1 MDLEKLYQEC
11 ANEQVKNY
19 YKLNMDVFKS
29 LAMDINDLKQEM
41 MIVIWQSLEQN
52 KDKTFDKGIN
62 NYIGALV
69 SKQLRGY
76 MTKAIGQ
83 ETDIS
88 LSDFGLKG
96 LNQSDEE
103 ILQSLMVTFKESDK
117 LRKTQLADL
126 YYNILYKK
134 LFIGKTDEQIADDLV
149 KEGIIESITRHRVS
163 DIFWKKIVRKYR
175 VQGKGLKNL
184 GQPVTDETNDLEQE
198 PNDDDV
204 AKIKTYKEGQYSQNA
219 SEVLPSFLFEDIKPH
234 LSTREYEIIEKHF
247 QEGKNFQQ
255 IADELSIRKQ
265 TVYIFYTRALAK
277 LRKIVPAEV

>member
-1 MDLEKLYQEC
+1 MDLEKVYQEC

-19 YKLNMDVFKS
+19 YKLNAEIFKS
-29 LAMDINDLKQEM
+29 LAMDLNDLKQEI
-41 MIVIWQSLEQN
+41 MIKIWQTFEQN
-52 KDKTFDKGIN
+52 KGKTFDKGIN
-62 NYIGALV
+62 NYIGTTV
-69 SKQLRGY
+69 SHELRSY
-76 MTKAIGQ
+76 MTKAEGQ
-83 ETDIS
+83 ENNIS
-88 LSDFGLKG
+88 LSDFSLKG

-103 ILQSLMVTFKESDK
+103 ILESLMVIFKGVDK
-117 LRKTQLADL
+117 LRKTNLADL

-175 VQGKGLKNL
+175 VHGRGLKNL
-184 GQPVTDETNDLEQE
+184 GQPTTDETTSEKE
-198 PNDDDV
+198 VSDDDT
-204 AKIKTYKEGQYSQNA
+204 IKTISNSNERVNESI
-219 SEVLPSFLFEDIKPH
+219 EELPSFLFQDIKPL
-234 LSTREYEIIEKHF
+234 LSDREYEIIEKHF
-247 QEGKNFQQ
+247 KEGMNFQQ